1 MDVLTISLMLA
12 AGLLHA
18 SWHSLVKS
26 GQNQITVLA
35 GMGAVAGLCA
45 VAALPFVPFPAAEIW
60 PVLML
65 SVGLHIAYKLCL
77 AGAYAR
83 GDFGQAFPLA
93 RGMVPL
99 FATVIAFIGL
109 NQVPSINQCVGIVMV
124 SSGLL
129 LLSLDKIHG
138 LARWPLL
145 LTAAAAGAAGVVV
158 IAAAAWGGRHVTEHA
173 GLLGYA
179 IGAAASFAAAV
190 ALGLYV
196 AARRR
201 VVDGLRERA
210 ERLDHEEELL
220 AEQAVAEER
229 TRIAQELHDIVAHN
243 VTLMVVEA
251 QALGATIA
259 DDRVTQSTDAIAD
272 LGRQAMSEMHTTLR
286 LLRGDSETP
295 ELAPQPGLDQLEPL
309 LEQLRR
315 AGLEVE
321 LSIEGQP
328 HPLPRSVELS
338 AYRII
343 QEALTNVVKHA
354 AGARTEVKLA
364 YAPEALELTILDRG
378 DLPQPAAASEP
389 SNGHG
394 LIGMRERVALFG
406 GTLTTHV
413 LPNGFRVKATLP
425 YVPSAL

>member
-1 MDVLTISLMLA
+1 MSPARRWRFRQFSAERSDVLLAIALVLPVVGSLAWHARQDDQPLVLLLCVPALGSIFLRRSRPA
-12 AGLLHA
+12 AALL
-18 SWHSLVKS
+18 
-26 GQNQITVLA
+26 I
-35 GMGAVAGLCA
+35 AVAVRSAIPSNDALELPVMA
-45 VAALPFVPFPAAEIW
+45 VLYTIATQTEWRVAA
-60 PVLML
+60 
-65 SVGLHIAYKLCL
+65 
-77 AGAYAR
+77 
-83 GDFGQAFPLA
+83 
-93 RGMVPL
+93 
-99 FATVIAFIGL
+99 
-109 NQVPSINQCVGIVMV
+109 
-124 SSGLL
+124 
-129 LLSLDKIHG
+129 
-138 LARWPLL
+138 
-145 LTAAAAGAAGVVV
+145 AAAAGAAGVAV
-158 IAAAAWGGRHVTEHA
+158 IAAAAWGGGHVTEHG

-201 VVDGLRERA
+201 VLDGLRERA
-210 ERLDHEEELL
+210 ERLDREKQLL

-251 QALGATIA
+251 QALGATIH
-259 DDRVTQSTDAIAD
+259 DDRVTQSTNAIAD
-272 LGRQAMSEMHTTLR
+272 LGRQAMSEVHTTLR

-321 LSIEGQP
+321 LAIEGQP

-354 AGARTEVKLA
+354 VGARTEVKLS
-364 YAPEALELTILDRG
+364 YASDALELTVVDRG
-378 DLPQPAAASEP
+378 DMARLAATKEPA
-389 SNGHG
+389 NGHG
-394 LIGMRERVALFG
+394 LIGMRERAALFG
-406 GTLTTHV
+406 GTLTTHA
-413 LPNGFRVKATLP
+413 LPDGFRVTATLP
-425 YVPSAL
+425 YEPNAS

>member
-1 MDVLTISLMLA
+1 MSPARRWRFRQFTAERSDALLAIALAIPVFGSLAWNAGHFDRPLVLLLGLPALGSIFLRRGRPA
-12 AGLLHA
+12 AP
-18 SWHSLVKS
+18 LV
-26 GQNQITVLA
+26 ITV
-35 GMGAVAGLCA
+35 AVWAAIPSDEALELPVMA
-45 VAALPFVPFPAAEIW
+45 VLYTIATRTQWRVAA
-60 PVLML
+60 
-65 SVGLHIAYKLCL
+65 
-77 AGAYAR
+77 
-83 GDFGQAFPLA
+83 
-93 RGMVPL
+93 
-99 FATVIAFIGL
+99 
-109 NQVPSINQCVGIVMV
+109 
-124 SSGLL
+124 
-129 LLSLDKIHG
+129 
-138 LARWPLL
+138 
-145 LTAAAAGAAGVVV
+145 AAAAGAAGVAI
-158 IAAAAWGGRHVTEHA
+158 IADAAWGSGNVNDHL
-173 GLLGYA
+173 GLLGFA
-179 IGAAASFAAAV
+179 IGATASCAAAV

-201 VVDGLRERA
+201 VLDGLRERA
-210 ERLDHEEELL
+210 EHLDREKELL
-220 AEQAVAEER
+220 AERAVAEER

-251 QALGATIA
+251 QALGATVH

-272 LGRQAMSEMHTTLR
+272 LGRQAMSEMHTTLK
-286 LLRGDSETP
+286 LLRSDGETP
-295 ELAPQPGLDQLEPL
+295 ELAPQPGLDQLERL

-315 AGLEVE
+315 AGLDVE
-321 LSIEGQP
+321 LTIEGQP
-328 HPLPRSVELS
+328 RPLPRSVELS